1 MLDEGMDE
9 VNVRC
14 ERVDVWRDCDEVR
27 VLDEGMDEVNVRC
40 ERVDVWRDCDEVRVL
55 DEGMDEVNVSEWMY
69 GGIVMR

>member
-1 MLDEGMDE
+1 M
-9 VNVRC
+9 RC

-27 VLDEGMDEVNVRC
+27 VLDEEHGDCDEVRVLDEGMMMC

>member
-1 MLDEGMDE
+1 M
-9 VNVRC
+9 
-14 ERVDVWRDCDEVR
+14 DVWRDCDEVR
-27 VLDEGMDEVNVRC
+27 VLDEGMD

>member
-1 MLDEGMDE
+1 MDVWRDCDEVRVLDEGMD

-27 VLDEGMDEVNVRC
+27 VLDEWHDDEC
-40 ERVDVWRDCDEVRVL
+40 ECE
-55 DEGMDEVNVSEWMY
+55 NVSEWMY

>member
-1 MLDEGMDE
+1 M
-9 VNVRC
+9 
-14 ERVDVWRDCDEVR
+14 DVWRDCDEVR

-55 DEGMDEVNVSEWMY
+55 DEGMDEVNVNVSEWMY

>member
-1 MLDEGMDE
+1 M
-9 VNVRC
+9 NVRC

-55 DEGMDEVNVSEWMY
+55 DEGMDEVNVNVSEWMY